1 MVDKFTDYVA
11 RTSNYGMLKVRSVSN
26 MQRYC
31 VLVISINY
39 FIVTIAYEMS
49 VKSLENSEMKYD
61 ENNSFHFF
69 VSSKT
74 RAVHDYVP

>member
-11 RTSNYGMLKVRSVSN
+11 RTSNYGMLKVRSAFKVH
-26 MQRYC
+26 RC
-31 VLVISINY
+31 CFLVISINY

-49 VKSLENSEMKYD
+49 VKSLENSETKYD

-74 RAVHDYVP
+74 KCCT